1 MKYILLRIYTVPINL
16 IIDLLHIISGK
27 LILHADN
34 LWWNYHKKIKDS
46 VIDVKK

>member
-34 LWWNYHKKIKDS
+34 LWWNYHKKIDS
-46 VIDVKK
+46 GEING